1 LPQTTILYSGEGYQ
15 YLIFIDIF
23 MTLSIYDLS
32 KYLDFEDIYW
42 NPKKTLPPPFPIV
55 SETNL
60 FKAAFINEGNKVCT
74 NLLIMD
80 DNELIM
86 NCLATDGI
94 RAT

>member
-1 LPQTTILYSGEGYQ
+1 
-15 YLIFIDIF
+15 

-60 FKAAFINEGNKVCT
+60 YKAAFIN
-74 NLLIMD
+74 
-80 DNELIM
+80 
-86 NCLATDGI
+86 
-94 RAT
+94 